1 MESHVAF
8 VAGFFHLA
16 QCCQSSLMLSMY
28 QHSTAFDGW
37 RILIYLYT
45 YIVMPPLLIPS
56 SDGHLDSFDTLAI
69 ENVAS
74 VNIPMWICSHLS

>member
-1 MESHVAF
+1 MESPVAF

-37 RILIYLYT
+37 RTFY
-45 YIVMPPLLIPS
+45 YIVVPPLLIPS

-74 VNIPMWICSHLS
+74 VNIPLWICSHLS